1 MSGKQPTAMLNN
13 QFDIV
18 SEHMGTDRP
27 VDFRKTIVV
36 PCQKDPLP
44 LWKDAPL
51 VILDVK
57 CAQIV
62 QHIVPVEI
70 WYRDSAPSVLSGL
83 TYLRREYEPR
93 GLLTGSWKKP
103 TWDAT
108 MQEGDPSRECYTSLK
123 IGNFL
128 FIAVVVQTVRGIL
141 HINSITGRVY
151 YIAKDGSVAPKP
163 VVDVDYTEMP
173 VRMLLHDC
181 DDIEYQVTWQNPNRA
196 TDSKTCKYICRP
208 PDVETELNIVHCIS
222 EYGQHTNTARLMR
235 SGTSHETSMMT

>member
-1 MSGKQPTAMLNN
+1 MQSKQPTARFHHRFEM
-13 QFDIV
+13 V
-18 SEHMGTDRP
+18 SEHLGSDRP
-27 VDFRKTIVV
+27 VDFRKVIVV

-44 LWKDAPL
+44 LWQDAPL
-51 VILDVK
+51 VLLGVK

-62 QHIVPVEI
+62 QHIVPVET

-103 TWDAT
+103 KRDAP
-108 MQEGDPSRECYTSLK
+108 MQEGDPSKECYTCLK
-123 IGNFL
+123 LGNFL
-128 FIAVVVQTVRGIL
+128 FISVVVQTVRGIL

-181 DDIEYQVTWQNPNRA
+181 DDIEYQVTWQTDSKA
-196 TDSKTCKYICRP
+196 TDSMTCKYIRRP
-208 PDVETELNIVHCIS
+208 PDVETDLNIVHCIS
-222 EYGQHTNTARLMR
+222 EYGQHKNTYAPVMR
-235 SGTSHETSMMT
+235 PF